1 MRALVVYESQF
12 GNTHCV
18 AEAIGRG
25 LAETLAVE
33 VLNVN
38 DAASHR
44 LEGIDLL
51 VVGGPTHV
59 HGISSPRTRAEA
71 PKWAATA
78 RRNLRLD
85 SHAGGVG
92 VREWLDALPPFT
104 AMAASFDTRTD
115 IPRILSGAASDHI
128 DHRLAGHGL
137 RSITAPMSFL
147 VDTGSNLEH
156 TELDR
161 ARAWGALLG
170 HTARVTAAVDALATH

>member
-1 MRALVVYESQF
+1 MRALVVYETQF
-12 GNTHCV
+12 GNTRFI

-25 LAETLAVE
+25 LAETLEVE
-33 VLNVN
+33 VVSVH
-38 DAASHR
+38 AARR
-44 LEGIDLL
+44 LEGVDLL

-59 HGISSPRTRAEA
+59 HGISSARTRAEA
-71 PKWAATA
+71 QKWAANA
-78 RRNLRLD
+78 RRGLRLD
-85 SHAGGVG
+85 SEAGGLG

-115 IPRILSGAASDHI
+115 IPRILTGAASDHI
-128 DHRLAGHGL
+128 DQRLAGHGL

-161 ARAWGALLG
+161 ARAWGSLLG
-170 HTARVTAAVDALATH
+170 YTARATAAVDALAVH

>member
-1 MRALVVYESQF
+1 VRALVVDESQF
-12 GNTHCV
+12 GTTHRI

-25 LAETLAVE
+25 LAETLDVE
-33 VLNVN
+33 VANVN
-38 DAASHR
+38 AALR
-44 LEGIDLL
+44 LEGVDLL

-71 PKWAATA
+71 PKWAAKA
-78 RRNLRLD
+78 GRGLHLD
-85 SHAGGVG
+85 SDAGGVG

-128 DHRLAGHGL
+128 DQRLAGHGL

-147 VDTGSNLEH
+147 IDTHNDLER

-170 HTARVTAAVDALATH
+170 YTARATAAVDALSTR